1 MTDTNQSQLP
11 TPAIDFA
18 GASDTGR
25 RRTNNED
32 TFIATPLADD
42 RYYLFAAID
51 GVGGYEGG
59 EVASAIAADV
69 IPRSLEASLKAGF
82 TTLDAVK
89 NAVADANNT
98 IYSKKFEAPQL
109 SDMGCVATVA
119 VIDLHDNTLSMAH
132 VGDSR
137 LYCYDN
143 GKMTKL
149 SHDHSVV
156 GEMED
161 GGVLTEEDAFHHPS
175 RNVILRALG
184 TEQHTANDPDFIEGS
199 MFPLIPG
206 AQYLFCSDG
215 LTDMLLSRQIAEVL
229 GRGMSPTVEVKTL
242 IDMANEAGGKDNVT
256 VVIAQIP
263 SPPAEE
269 KPATE
274 RVITQP
280 RMIMHDQETKD
291 DHKTTGDDTDNSDDP
306 KQHAEIPDTDVSA
319 TSIHTPYHN
328 RSHEKRL
335 WTTLL
340 IVSIFASLLL
350 GFIAGFFTRPLFE
363 RPAKPEV
370 EVTAPADTIKS
381 IAQKPDSIA
390 PPPTDSV
397 NTVTTTL

>member
-1 MTDTNQSQLP
+1 MTDSTTNQLP
-11 TPAIDFA
+11 VAVIDFA

-32 TFIATPLADD
+32 TFIATPIAEGSI
-42 RYYLFAAID
+42 YLFAAID

-161 GGVLTEEDAFHHPS
+161 GGILTEEEAFHHPS

-184 TEQHTANDPDFIEGS
+184 TEQHTASDPDFIEGS
-199 MFPLIPG
+199 IFPLIPG

-229 GRGMSPTVEVKTL
+229 GRGMSPTEEVKTL
-242 IDMANEAGGKDNVT
+242 IGMANEAGGKDNVT

-263 SPPAEE
+263 APPAEE
-269 KPATE
+269 KPASE

-280 RMIMHDQETKD
+280 RMIMHDEETKD
-291 DHKTTGDDTDNSDDP
+291 DHNTPGDDTDNSDDP
-306 KQHAEIPDTDVSA
+306 KEQGEITDTDVLA
-319 TSIHTPYHN
+319 TSIHPPYHN

-350 GFIAGFFTRPLFE
+350 GFIAGFFMRPLFE
-363 RPAKPEV
+363 RPALPKEEAKV
-370 EVTAPADTIKS
+370 LVDSTARIS
-381 IAQKPDSIA
+381 ELPDSLA
-390 PPPTDSV
+390 PLQTDSLK
-397 NTVTTTL
+397 TDSAIQ

>member
-1 MTDTNQSQLP
+1 MTDSTTNQLP
-11 TPAIDFA
+11 VAVIDFA

-32 TFIATPLADD
+32 TFIATPIAEGSI
-42 RYYLFAAID
+42 YLFAAID

-137 LYCYDN
+137 LYCCDN

-161 GGVLTEEDAFHHPS
+161 GGILTEEEAFHHPS

-184 TEQHTANDPDFIEGS
+184 TEQHTASDPDFIEGS
-199 MFPLIPG
+199 IFPLIPG

-229 GRGMSPTVEVKTL
+229 GRGMSPTEEVKTL
-242 IDMANEAGGKDNVT
+242 IGMANEAGGKDNVT

-263 SPPAEE
+263 APPAEE
-269 KPATE
+269 KPASE

-280 RMIMHDQETKD
+280 RMIMHDEETKD
-291 DHKTTGDDTDNSDDP
+291 DHNTPGDDTDNSDDP
-306 KQHAEIPDTDVSA
+306 KEQGEITDTDVLA
-319 TSIHTPYHN
+319 TSIHPPYPN

-350 GFIAGFFTRPLFE
+350 GFIAGFFMRPLFE
-363 RPAKPEV
+363 RPALPKEEAKV
-370 EVTAPADTIKS
+370 LVDSTARIS
-381 IAQKPDSIA
+381 ELPDSLA
-390 PPPTDSV
+390 PLQTDSLK
-397 NTVTTTL
+397 TDSAIQ